1 MSGARQS
8 NRRLSRWLSPARL
21 AWLLAAAGAL
31 LAWASPVRAGSAAGV
46 GLAYLCACVAIVAA
60 HRARGQAAP
69 ATGADTP
76 EHDDV
81 ILVAYA
87 SQTGSAEQLA
97 TQTRR
102 VLEAAGSRVRLA
114 PLGLLKSDDLLAHAR
129 AFFLVSTTGEGE
141 PPDHVAPFVRR
152 AMQPDPHDGH
162 ATQLATLR
170 YAVLALGDRTYANYC
185 AFGHRLAGW
194 LNHRGAQPLF
204 DTIEVD
210 NGDALA
216 LRRWQTQLST
226 LLGSDVDTSW
236 MPLSDSVWT
245 LDERVLLN
253 PGSAGAPAYHFGLSP
268 RDAAALDWQA
278 GDIAEIQPRQ
288 PAHHVQRWLARHGL
302 DGTAPV
308 QCEGSAMSFE
318 HALATRQLPSE
329 DDHLGLSPQDW
340 IDTLAPHARRSY
352 SIASLPADGRLELL
366 IRQARSDDAS
376 AADGYRL
383 GLASGWLT
391 AHAEPGDE
399 ITLRVR
405 TNRAFHAPPDARPL
419 ILIGNGTGLA
429 GLRAHLKQ
437 RARDGQRRNWLIFG
451 ERSAAHDRFYR
462 DEIAAWQN
470 DRVLERTD
478 LVWSRDGGELRY
490 VQHALS
496 AAADTLREWLDAG
509 AAIYVCGSL
518 DGMAPDVHRALLA
531 IVGQHRLDELI
542 SAGRYRRDVY

>member
-1 MSGARQS
+1 M
-8 NRRLSRWLSPARL
+8 LEPARL

-46 GLAYLCACVAIVAA
+46 GFAYLCACAAIVAA
-60 HRARGQAAP
+60 HRARGQAAL
-69 ATGADTP
+69 ATGTDTP
-76 EHDDV
+76 EQEQDDV

-102 VLEAAGSRVRLA
+102 VLEAAGTRVRLA

-129 AFFLVSTTGEGE
+129 ALFVVSTTGEGE
-141 PPDHVAPFVRR
+141 PPDHAAPFVRR
-152 AMQPDPHDGH
+152 AMQAEPHDSH

-170 YAVLALGDRTYANYC
+170 YAVLALGDRAYANYC
-185 AFGHRLAGW
+185 AFGHRVAGW

-226 LLGSDVDTSW
+226 LVGSDVDTAW
-236 MPLSDSVWT
+236 MPLNDSIWT
-245 LDERVLLN
+245 LDQRELLN
-253 PGSAGAPAYHFGLSP
+253 PGSAGAPAYHIGLSP
-268 RDAAALDWQA
+268 RDAATLDWQA

-288 PAHHVQRWLARHGL
+288 PAHRVQRWLARHGL
-302 DGTAPV
+302 DGAAPV
-308 QCEGSAMSFE
+308 HCEGRAMRFE
-318 HALATRQLPSE
+318 QALATRQLPSE
-329 DDHLGLSPQDW
+329 DDDRNDDRNDHRGLSPQDW

-366 IRQARSDDAS
+366 IRQARAGDAS
-376 AADGYRL
+376 AAGGYRL

-405 TNRAFHAPPDARPL
+405 TNRAFHAPRDARPL

-451 ERSAAHDRFYR
+451 ERSAAHDFFYR
-462 DEIAAWQN
+462 DEIAAWQR

-478 LVWSRDGGELRY
+478 LAWSRDGGELRY

-496 AAADTLREWLDAG
+496 AAADALREWLDAG

-531 IVGQHRLDELI
+531 IVGQQRLDELI